1 MTKRNLDERVAVVTG
16 AASGIG
22 RAIAQNLAD
31 KGCHLALVDVDQ
43 SGLEETRSIVAR
55 NDRRCT
61 THIVDV
67 SDKARMQA
75 LPDEVAAA
83 HGQVHILVN
92 NAGVS
97 VGSFFADH
105 TVEDAEWVIGVNLWG
120 VIYGCKYFLPHLKQA
135 DWAQIVNLSSL
146 FGFFGMP
153 GQACYSMTKAAVKAL
168 SEALWTELANT
179 NVSVTSVHPGLIRTA
194 LIRSSR
200 IEDPDEREKA
210 IEMSDKYGTDPDKAG
225 RLIVRGI
232 ERNKRR
238 VLIGG
243 DSRMS
248 DWLKRA
254 FPTGFHSALTF
265 AFKKANVTGM
275 QDQERDRAEVGGA
288 RKSPQSTENRAR

>member
-1 MTKRNLDERVAVVTG
+1 
-16 AASGIG
+16 
-22 RAIAQNLAD
+22 
-31 KGCHLALVDVDQ
+31 
-43 SGLEETRSIVAR
+43 
-55 NDRRCT
+55 
-61 THIVDV
+61 
-67 SDKARMQA
+67 
-75 LPDEVAAA
+75 
-83 HGQVHILVN
+83 
-92 NAGVS
+92 
-97 VGSFFADH
+97 
-105 TVEDAEWVIGVNLWG
+105 
-120 VIYGCKYFLPHLKQA
+120 
-135 DWAQIVNLSSL
+135 
-146 FGFFGMP
+146 
-153 GQACYSMTKAAVKAL
+153 
-168 SEALWTELANT
+168 
-179 NVSVTSVHPGLIRTA
+179 VTSVHPGLIRTA

-275 QDQERDRAEVGGA
+275 QEQEKDRAEVGGA
-288 RKSPQSTENRAR
+288 RKSPQSTESRAR

>member
-1 MTKRNLDERVAVVTG
+1 MSRNLWQDPPVMTKRNLDERVAVVTG

-31 KGCHLALVDVDQ
+31 KGCHLALVDVDAA
-43 SGLEETRSIVAR
+43 GLEETRSTVAR

-61 THIVDV
+61 THIADV

-105 TVEDAEWVIGVNLWG
+105 SIEDAEWVIGVNLWG
-120 VIYGCKYFLPHLKQA
+120 VVYGCKFFLPHLKQA
-135 DWAQIVNLSSL
+135 DWAQIVNISSL

-179 NVSVTSVHPGLIRTA
+179 SVSVTSVHPGVIRTA
-194 LIRSSR
+194 LISSSR
-200 IEDPDEREKA
+200 IEDPEEREKA
-210 IEMSDKYGTDPDKAG
+210 VEMADKYGLDPDKVGRLVARAIERKQR
-225 RLIVRGI
+225 RLIV
-232 ERNKRR
+232 
-238 VLIGG
+238 GG
-243 DSRMS
+243 DA
-248 DWLKRA
+248 RA
-254 FPTGFHSALTF
+254 AQWFTRALPNGFHSMLTF
-265 AFKKANVTGM
+265 AFRKANVTGM
-275 QDQERDRAEVGGA
+275 Q
-288 RKSPQSTENRAR
+288 S

>member
-16 AASGIG
+16 AGSGIG
-22 RAIAQNLAD
+22 RAVAQNLAD
-31 KGCHLALVDVDQ
+31 KGCHLALVDVNEA
-43 SGLEETRSIVAR
+43 GLEETRSAVAR

-61 THIVDV
+61 THIADV

-75 LPDEVAAA
+75 LPDEVAAT

-105 TVEDAEWVIGVNLWG
+105 SIEDAEWVIGVNLWG

-135 DWAQIVNLSSL
+135 DWAQIVNISSL

-179 NVSVTSVHPGLIRTA
+179 SVSVTSVHPGVIRTA

-200 IEDPDEREKA
+200 IDDPEERAKA
-210 IEMSDKYGTDPDKAG
+210 VEMADKYGTDPDKAG
-225 RLIVRGI
+225 KVIVRAI
-232 ERNKRR
+232 ERNQRR
-238 VLIGG
+238 VLVGG
-243 DSRMS
+243 DARASQ
-248 DWLKRA
+248 WLSRA
-254 FPTGFHSALTF
+254 FPDGLHSALTF
-265 AFKKANVTGM
+265 AFKKSNVTGM
-275 QDQERDRAEVGGA
+275 RD
-288 RKSPQSTENRAR
+288 

>member
-31 KGCHLALVDVDQ
+31 KGCHLALVDVNEA
-43 SGLEETRSIVAR
+43 GLEETRSTVAR

-61 THIVDV
+61 THIADV

-105 TVEDAEWVIGVNLWG
+105 SIEDAEWVIGVNLWG
-120 VIYGCKYFLPHLKQA
+120 VVYGCKFFLPHLKQA
-135 DWAQIVNLSSL
+135 DWAQIVNISSL

-179 NVSVTSVHPGLIRTA
+179 SVSVTSVHPGVIRV
-194 LIRSSR
+194 
-200 IEDPDEREKA
+200 
-210 IEMSDKYGTDPDKAG
+210 EMADKYGLDPDKVGRLVARAIERKQR
-225 RLIVRGI
+225 RLIV
-232 ERNKRR
+232 
-238 VLIGG
+238 GG
-243 DSRMS
+243 DA
-248 DWLKRA
+248 RA
-254 FPTGFHSALTF
+254 AHWFTRALPNGFHSMLTF
-265 AFKKANVTGM
+265 AFRKANVTGM
-275 QDQERDRAEVGGA
+275 Q
-288 RKSPQSTENRAR
+288 S